1 MDGGVPFLLGEFGN
15 NERDPYWTYL
25 MNYMKELD
33 IDWTYWC
40 LDGYKCD
47 NQED

>member
-1 MDGGVPFLLGEFGN
+1 MK
-15 NERDPYWTYL
+15 
-25 MNYMKELD
+25 YMKELD

-47 NQED
+47 DQEDETFGVWNKRFSGVRHPDMLKDLR